1 MSAPA
6 ESELLPQNSNG
17 DMRLT
22 FGDNSLELRTEAE
35 AQKYTVRGHIG
46 RHPQIHV
53 HRCFPQSLGVT
64 SGGKGG

>member
-17 DMRLT
+17 DVRLT
-22 FGDNSLELRTEAE
+22 FGDKSLELGTEAE
-35 AQKYTVRGHIG
+35 AEKYTVRGHIG
-46 RHPQIHV
+46 RHPQTHV
-53 HRCFPQSLGVT
+53 HRCFPKGLGVM